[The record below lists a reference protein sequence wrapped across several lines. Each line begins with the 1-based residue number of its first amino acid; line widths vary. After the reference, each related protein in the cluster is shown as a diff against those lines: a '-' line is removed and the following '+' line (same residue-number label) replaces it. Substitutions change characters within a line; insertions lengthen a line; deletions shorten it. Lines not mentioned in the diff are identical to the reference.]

1 MTTLIWVTSVTRQ
14 REDFTKTFCDY
25 IPTSADALNY
35 KFRFNQFQVKSKST
49 IMFLASSCD
58 SSFILILQN
67 INLKLKTLKR
77 LTSFILLYESIT
89 STDKL
94 PRLLS
99 NLSLFFSF
107 FPLFGL
113 SANIRH

>member
-1 MTTLIWVTSVTRQ
+1 MTTPIWVTSVTRQ

-35 KFRFNQFQVKSKST
+35 KFHFNQFQVKSKST